1 MLVFDV
7 LSVRVFHG
15 FHFALLV
22 PAPGLLFLVSRRSW
36 GTSLRLRSLR
46 LRSFRH
52 IFSRFRCLGMFLGC
66 SWARVRAMR
75 PIEKR

>member
-36 GTSLRLRSLR
+36 GTSLRLRS
-46 LRSFRH
+46 FRH